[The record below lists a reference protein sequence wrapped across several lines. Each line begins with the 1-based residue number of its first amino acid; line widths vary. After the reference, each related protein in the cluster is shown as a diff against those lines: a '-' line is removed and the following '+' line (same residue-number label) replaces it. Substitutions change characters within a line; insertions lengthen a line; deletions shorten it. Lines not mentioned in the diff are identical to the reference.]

1 MSKEFEDLMIGRGLD
16 NWTLIT
22 HKKTYLYKDLPSE
35 VQYAYLQLLETDFG
49 MYQLGL
55 MIKELE
61 DAGAEGELLRQR
73 IEVLK
78 DYALYQR
85 DKMEELL
92 SK

>member
-35 VQYAYLQLLETDFG
+35 VQYAYLQLLEADFG
-49 MYQLGL
+49 VHQLGL
-55 MIKELE
+55 QIKELE